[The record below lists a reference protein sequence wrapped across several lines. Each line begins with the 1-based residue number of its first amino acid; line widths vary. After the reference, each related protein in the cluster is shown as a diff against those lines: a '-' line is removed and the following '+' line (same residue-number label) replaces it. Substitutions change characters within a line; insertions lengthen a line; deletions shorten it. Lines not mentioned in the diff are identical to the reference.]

1 MTIISATSTMY
12 DPKVLESCQTAF
24 RKFDF
29 AYFETIWYQA
39 GLVVL
44 TSVRVMPAK
53 CFSRVLSS
61 VRCPIILESR
71 PSFCARMKSPSCF
84 DDEDGSAVI
93 IGWVAPS
100 SAFFC
105 RFGRAGRNRWCCQER

>member
-1 MTIISATSTMY
+1 MPIISATSRTY
-12 DPKVLESCQTAF
+12 KLKVLKSCQTAF

-44 TSVRVMPAK
+44 TSVRVIPAK

-61 VRCPIILESR
+61 VRCLIVLESR

-84 DDEDGSAVI
+84 DGNRIRMKRQCRDY
-93 IGWVAPS
+93 WVGCTVER
-100 SAFFC
+100 FFLSL
-105 RFGRAGRNRWCCQER
+105 